1 MADPIDDRMRT
12 LSARI
17 AAAKDHLAKREDFE
31 DDEVG
36 DILETINDDFEG
48 IAHDDETA
56 AHAAYDRIEER
67 LVKLQPLL
75 SVLPR

>member
-17 AAAKDHLAKREDFE
+17 AAAKDQLAKRADFE

-36 DILETINDDFEG
+36 DILATINEDF
-48 IAHDDETA
+48 DRSPTRTRPPRTPPTTA
-56 AHAAYDRIEER
+56 SRR
-67 LVKLQPLL
+67 GW
-75 SVLPR
+75 

>member
-12 LSARI
+12 LGARI

-36 DILETINDDFEG
+36 DILATINEDFDKV
-48 IAHDDETA
+48 AHEDEAA
-56 AHAAYDRIEER
+56 AHAAYDGIEER